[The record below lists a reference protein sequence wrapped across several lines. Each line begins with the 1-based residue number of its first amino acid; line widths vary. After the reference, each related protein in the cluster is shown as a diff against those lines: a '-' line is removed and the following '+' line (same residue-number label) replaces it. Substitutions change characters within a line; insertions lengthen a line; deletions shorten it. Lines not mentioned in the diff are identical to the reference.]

1 MSNNNIDQYIRI
13 HITNAVDD
21 LAQAILGENM
31 YDEEKSN
38 AEVKAMD
45 TKRLLDKLSYYLRT
59 KFTRSSWMDMEQAL
73 RERFVYASTI
83 EESEENVRQL
93 KLMIMNTITI
103 ISLF

>member
-1 MSNNNIDQYIRI
+1 MSNNIDQYIRI

-45 TKRLLDKLSYYLRT
+45 TQKLLNKLSYHLRG
-59 KFTRSSWMDMEQAL
+59 KFSRSSWMDMEEAL

-93 KLMIMNTITI
+93 KLMIMNTITV

>member
-38 AEVKAMD
+38 TEVKAMD
-45 TKRLLDKLSYYLRT
+45 TKRLLDKLSYCLRT